1 MTTTNSDSFSPFDRQ
16 LGVAT
21 TRMDEHDR
29 RLKKQEDVTEQLRQD
44 LREIEKKHASFDT
57 RLGTLE
63 KTTVEIRDSLNKL
76 VEKSSHFSGFL
87 SGFKVASG
95 FWYAVMT
102 LIGGAIGYV
111 VSKLII

>member
-1 MTTTNSDSFSPFDRQ
+1 MTATSNESFSPFDRQ

-29 RLKKQEDVTEQLRQD
+29 RLTKQEDVSAQLSKD
-44 LREIEKKHASFDT
+44 LREIEKNHASFDT

-63 KTTVEIRDSLNKL
+63 KTTAEIRDSLDKL

-102 LIGGAIGYV
+102 LIGGANAIFA
-111 VSKLII
+111 SEW